1 MIRKY
6 FGADQLKN
14 ANVAVFFWKRAR
26 LVDPWPVVG
35 PSQHR
40 TNIPFAV
47 TDPILSQEQHG
58 TLGFDLNR
66 PVFPYTACG
75 HDLLGTAQTFRLQ

>member
-1 MIRKY
+1 MFHRI
-6 FGADQLKN
+6 DL
-14 ANVAVFFWKRAR
+14 R
-26 LVDPWPVVG
+26 LSSTFSELFIQNQVG